1 MLRLRL
7 LGSRELER
15 TDEGDTN
22 AVFAQPKRFALLAY
36 LACRA
41 DRFHRRDTLL
51 AVFWPELDT
60 FAARRALRNALYQL
74 RLALDEDVFVARGD
88 DELMVDRTKLWC
100 DVPALGDALTDARY
114 EEAVA
119 LYRGELLEGG
129 ARQRR
134 RRRVRELACAGARAG
149 ARASAARTR
158 AAHSPARGIRPPR
171 RGRAKCRAR
180 DAARALR

>member
-15 TDEGDTN
+15 TDSGD
-22 AVFAQPKRFALLAY
+22 ASALFAQPKRFALLAY
-36 LACRA
+36 VACRA

-74 RLALDEDVFVARGD
+74 RLALGDDVFVSRGD
-88 DELMVDRTKLWC
+88 DELMVDRSKLWC

-114 EEAVA
+114 DEAVA
-119 LYRGELLEGG
+119 TVRAALAIAVTDGQLPVI
-129 ARQRR
+129 AQFRQRL
-134 RRRVRELACAGARAG
+134 ELYQSGQ
-149 ARASAARTR
+149 
-158 AAHSPARGIRPPR
+158 P
-171 RGRAKCRAR
+171 
-180 DAARALR
+180 LRIP